1 MLKILLAKAST
12 RSFQA
17 AWLPARHSLMVASKS
32 TQFTRVDGFGW
43 RKVPFPGP
51 FCPKIARKRRYN
63 SPIGMQQMAAPG
75 SLEKREMDEQQLIR
89 RVQDGDEEAF
99 AQIMGLYKDKIV
111 NYLYQ
116 FTGDYQKAVELAQE
130 TFVRV
135 YFKAGRYRPIAPLS
149 SWIYTIASN
158 LAKTECRRSRR
169 MATVSLEDIPNNYSS
184 GTYYEDPADPGLV
197 RNLREALDELHPRY
211 RVPVVLKDMEGF
223 SQEEI
228 AKIIKRPVGTVKARI
243 SRGREQLKRML
254 EKAVE
259 CPADTDRSGDKEV
272 REHGR

>member
-1 MLKILLAKAST
+1 
-12 RSFQA
+12 
-17 AWLPARHSLMVASKS
+17 
-32 TQFTRVDGFGW
+32 
-43 RKVPFPGP
+43 
-51 FCPKIARKRRYN
+51 
-63 SPIGMQQMAAPG
+63 
-75 SLEKREMDEQQLIR
+75 MDEQELIR

-99 AQIMGLYKDKIV
+99 GQIMGLYKDKIV

-116 FTGDYQKAVELAQE
+116 FSGDYQKAVELAQE

-135 YFKAGRYRPIAPLS
+135 YFKAGKYRPIAPLS

-158 LAKTECRRSRR
+158 LAKTDCRRSKK

-228 AKIIKRPVGTVKARI
+228 ARIIKRPVGTVKARI
-243 SRGREQLKRML
+243 SRGREQLRRKL
-254 EKAVE
+254 EKARDGGSFAGE
-259 CPADTDRSGDKEV
+259 KEV
-272 REHGR
+272 SEHGRA